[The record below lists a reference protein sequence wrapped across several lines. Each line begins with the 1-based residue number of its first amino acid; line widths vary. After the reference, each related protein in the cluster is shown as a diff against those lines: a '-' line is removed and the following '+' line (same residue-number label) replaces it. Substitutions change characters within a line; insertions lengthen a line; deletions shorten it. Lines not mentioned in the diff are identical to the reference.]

1 MSLEAQSFG
10 ASSQTA
16 KKHFQPTKFL
26 QDPVRVTR
34 VTRRRCPAAARLPAL
49 VAGPDAAAGAGEA
62 AEGDPPGDSAA
73 AAQAELCHVANE
85 FPRRAAQWQKESC
98 ELFRSEVGHSDVP
111 FRSPA
116 MSSSEFGITLQCK
129 LGEKPMAFTVAD
141 PMMSSEDSRVNLGN
155 VSTDQPDEIL
165 PDDEPPPER
174 AHTEA
179 SERGFRDSFRSWTRY
194 DAENRAMAPNRLD
207 HEEWSQQLGH
217 FMTNLQHQQKG
228 FQRYIRQERGEEDSM
243 LERMCALGECGDP
256 SCPTYRP
263 KRPEVRMAVEK
274 CILEKCQSH
283 FKAGTLKTYASIGC
297 GLLGQDWIVL
307 EQLREAGLLP
317 RRAVFVELRTAR
329 PVMTCEGAEFP
340 RLSGAGGI
348 NLRQTGFMGDLGPEF
363 AFSATLQFEQPI
375 AASLIFEFCNDGQR
389 DRIYAEAGG
398 PEQMGSIR
406 FGAQVGT
413 QSHSFLVE
421 ECWDPTERQAHSFLF
436 TVSAVGMYNVFR
448 DGELIGRSYGF
459 APSTCSRKHLYV
471 GQGHGTK
478 LFSAFRGRIQKIKV
492 WDQEH
497 SKGCGGPNPGDLV
510 PAEEVGNA
518 HQTIAQWYKNEM
530 DVYSFGSLAAYAAAC
545 QKDKDAR
552 FAADLL
558 LKIDVHDELDG
569 YDDFVCKALDANGLA
584 LTLGGPG
591 KSWRRSGTGWLP
603 VDMKCPVLD
612 SAEEKVLAFWNG
624 GPDAMD
630 EASSA
635 VVVRDEALALP
646 SLNANDGV
654 SLEELL
660 EEVDLMATPV
670 LETCGPSLLS
680 QLEALERWEEDGWMD
695 EEDELPG
702 LVVYGR

>member
-34 VTRRRCPAAARLPAL
+34 VTRWKKRGPGLSGCLTVFYSAMWAVDLNHQRQRRR
-49 VAGPDAAAGAGEA
+49 V
-62 AEGDPPGDSAA
+62 
-73 AAQAELCHVANE
+73 
-85 FPRRAAQWQKESC
+85 
-98 ELFRSEVGHSDVP
+98 DVVSRQ
-111 FRSPA
+111 FCDA
-116 MSSSEFGITLQCK
+116 MSSRAKSATRLGLSDGPSEEFQDALGDDADAQLPRGCRRWWPDLTLPPVPAK
-129 LGEKPMAFTVAD
+129 LRKE
-141 PMMSSEDSRVNLGN
+141 
-155 VSTDQPDEIL
+155 
-165 PDDEPPPER
+165 
-174 AHTEA
+174 
-179 SERGFRDSFRSWTRY
+179 
-194 DAENRAMAPNRLD
+194 
-207 HEEWSQQLGH
+207 
-217 FMTNLQHQQKG
+217 
-228 FQRYIRQERGEEDSM
+228 IRQAIPRQPPRRNFAMWQMNFPAELPNGKRNPV
-243 LERMCALGECGDP
+243 CALGECGDP

>member
-1 MSLEAQSFG
+1 MAGQR
-10 ASSQTA
+10 A
-16 KKHFQPTKFL
+16 KS
-26 QDPVRVTR
+26 
-34 VTRRRCPAAARLPAL
+34 AARLRHSEGSE
-49 VAGPDAAAGAGEA
+49 VQDAEA
-62 AEGDPPGDSAA
+62 ADALPRGCRRWWPDRTQAPVPAQLRREVRRAIPRQPPRSNFAMW
-73 AAQAELCHVANE
+73 QMNFPAEL
-85 FPRRAAQWQKESC
+85 
-98 ELFRSEVGHSDVP
+98 
-111 FRSPA
+111 
-116 MSSSEFGITLQCK
+116 
-129 LGEKPMAFTVAD
+129 
-141 PMMSSEDSRVNLGN
+141 
-155 VSTDQPDEIL
+155 
-165 PDDEPPPER
+165 
-174 AHTEA
+174 
-179 SERGFRDSFRSWTRY
+179 
-194 DAENRAMAPNRLD
+194 PN
-207 HEEWSQQLGH
+207 G
-217 FMTNLQHQQKG
+217 
-228 FQRYIRQERGEEDSM
+228 QRNPV
-243 LERMCALGECGDP
+243 CALGECGDP

-329 PVMTCEGAEFP
+329 PVMTCEGGDFP
-340 RLSGAGGI
+340 RLSGGGGI
-348 NLRQTGFMGDLGPEF
+348 NVRQTGFIGDLGPEF
-363 AFSATLQFEQPI
+363 AFSATLQFEQPTTP
-375 AASLIFEFCNDGQR
+375 SLIFEFCNDGQR
-389 DRIYAEAGG
+389 DRIYAEACG

-406 FGAQVGT
+406 FGAQVGS

-421 ECWDPTERQAHSFLF
+421 ECWDPTERQAAHSFLF

-471 GQGHGTK
+471 GQGHGSK

-492 WDQEH
+492 WDQEVDPMATDMAYSH
-497 SKGCGGPNPGDLV
+497 
-510 PAEEVGNA
+510 EVGNA

-545 QKDKDAR
+545 QKEER

-612 SAEEKVLAFWNG
+612 SAEEKVLVPWAFLGSFPGARATAFVASDVAAARRFEGFEPRRRAKERRPRRYGRGRRRADRADPRRNRVT
-624 GPDAMD
+624 DAREGRWYGMT
-630 EASSA
+630 
-635 VVVRDEALALP
+635 DEALALP
-646 SLNANDGV
+646 SADMAT
-654 SLEELL
+654 LEELL
-660 EEVDLMATPV
+660 EEVDLMAAG
-670 LETCGPSLLS
+670 ETCGPNLLS
-680 QLEALERWEEDGWMD
+680 ELEAMERWEED

-702 LVVYGR
+702 LVIYGR

>member
-1 MSLEAQSFG
+1 MWQMNF
-10 ASSQTA
+10 
-16 KKHFQPTKFL
+16 P
-26 QDPVRVTR
+26 
-34 VTRRRCPAAARLPAL
+34 
-49 VAGPDAAAGAGEA
+49 
-62 AEGDPPGDSAA
+62 
-73 AAQAELCHVANE
+73 AEL
-85 FPRRAAQWQKESC
+85 
-98 ELFRSEVGHSDVP
+98 
-111 FRSPA
+111 
-116 MSSSEFGITLQCK
+116 
-129 LGEKPMAFTVAD
+129 
-141 PMMSSEDSRVNLGN
+141 
-155 VSTDQPDEIL
+155 
-165 PDDEPPPER
+165 
-174 AHTEA
+174 
-179 SERGFRDSFRSWTRY
+179 
-194 DAENRAMAPNRLD
+194 PNGKR
-207 HEEWSQQLGH
+207 
-217 FMTNLQHQQKG
+217 NPV
-228 FQRYIRQERGEEDSM
+228 
-243 LERMCALGECGDP
+243 CALGECGDP

-297 GLLGQDWIVL
+297 DLLGQDWIVL

-329 PVMTCEGAEFP
+329 PVMTCEGGEFP
-340 RLSGAGGI
+340 RLSGGGGI

-375 AASLIFEFCNDGQR
+375 APSLIFEFCNDGQR

-471 GQGHGTK
+471 GQRHGTK

-492 WDQEH
+492 WDQEVDPMATDMAYSH
-497 SKGCGGPNPGDLV
+497 
-510 PAEEVGNA
+510 EVGNA

-545 QKDKDAR
+545 QKDER

-569 YDDFVCKALDANGLA
+569 YDDFVCKALDGNGLA

-612 SAEEKVLAFWNG
+612 SAEEKVLVPWAFLGSFPGAAAN
-624 GPDAMD
+624 AFF
-630 EASSA
+630 ASSEFLGRA
-635 VVVRDEALALP
+635 EGFEPRRTAKERRPRRYGRGQRRGRSERSRRGRTTAREGRWYGMTDEALAP
-646 SLNANDGV
+646 SLASGDV
-654 SLEELL
+654 STLEELL
-660 EEVDLMATPV
+660 EEVDLMAPV
-670 LETCGPSLLS
+670 ETAGGSNLLS
-680 QLEALERWEEDGWMD
+680 QLEAMERWEED

-702 LVVYGR
+702 LVIYGR